1 MNLMNG
7 WQQTLKKIM
16 NMKKILLSSAV
27 VLAALFTGCD
37 NNEKELARLANEK
50 DSLIAVASIKDKSI
64 EEFVTSFEEIQSN
77 LSEITAKQE
86 TIAEKT
92 EGNPEMSTNTRER
105 INAEIATIKQLM
117 DESKAKVDELN
128 KKVKS
133 SNSRIRKFEKMIA
146 SLNEQ
151 IATKDSQL
159 VVLNDQLLAL
169 NTQVETLNTT
179 VGTLSTKDSV
189 NTKTIQ
195 DQTSKINTAYVAM
208 GSYKKLRDEQVITR
222 QGGFLGLG
230 KEEELAANINQ
241 EAFTRVDI
249 TQLSNIP
256 VNTKEVEMVTVHPMD
271 SYSIEK
277 QDDKVSE
284 IRITDPEKFWSTSK
298 YLVVMTK

>member
-1 MNLMNG
+1 
-7 WQQTLKKIM
+7 M

-64 EEFVTSFEEIQSN
+64 EEFVTSFEEIQGN
-77 LSEITAKQE
+77 LAEITAKQE

-195 DQTSKINTAYVAM
+195 DQTTKINTAYVAM

>member
-1 MNLMNG
+1 
-7 WQQTLKKIM
+7 
-16 NMKKILLSSAV
+16 MKKILLSSAV

-64 EEFVTSFEEIQSN
+64 EEFVTSFEEIQGN
-77 LSEITAKQE
+77 LAEITAKQE

-195 DQTSKINTAYVAM
+195 DQTTKINTAYVAM